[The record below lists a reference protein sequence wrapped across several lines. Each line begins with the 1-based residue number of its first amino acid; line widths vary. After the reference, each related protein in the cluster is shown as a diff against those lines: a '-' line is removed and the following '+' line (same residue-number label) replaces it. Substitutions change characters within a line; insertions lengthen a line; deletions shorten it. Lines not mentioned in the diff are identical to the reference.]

1 MTSKFAFK
9 PDLTSR
15 AIKSLPFVLS
25 VFLSLALALPT
36 VAGQAAASRTAGASR
51 TARHLAAKPAPEGKA
66 QPAPSARGG
75 EPERAGDKKEKGKV
89 KEKPPRQ
96 EKEAAAAGGDSEP
109 DKSASGE
116 EKGSDKPKKGLFG
129 LGKSKPKA
137 REEREKSA
145 PAEPVSSQEKAEQ
158 QPGKRAPDAA
168 EQAKQ
173 PSVRAAGG
181 KADIPTLEEEEEAI
195 EPLLPDP
202 GLISLLK
209 DISRALQD
217 SEEAAKVEDPCQKAA
232 LAVSAAALAK
242 AVENPDLLSNRIISA
257 SDKEKFQS
265 AMTTEAWSSGD
276 IPVSTNC
283 HASLSAVWAKK
294 VDGLVN
300 VAVAGNCH
308 CQNAP
313 DGRKVGEFVLVLNGK
328 SAVDT
333 GFDIQSQSDV
343 SFWLGKLTSLAVDTS
358 CCPDQPVQTKDAG
371 LDKKSQRSVLV
382 LKAVLTERSRRHIA
396 AVEAL
401 RERRRLLAMKLEEER
416 LKKQEEE
423 KARAEAEAKAKAEAE
438 AQAEKEAKAKSEAEP
453 SGKAGKTTEAKAV
466 GEPEARDGEVEPAL
480 VAGGPGTA
488 RGADA
493 ATQLHPEPA
502 RVPPGPVIEDPRTGQ
517 VKAVTPSG
525 SAPYGAVPAQG
536 YQQRLPDV
544 AVAMPGE
551 QSQPTRGASGW
562 DSPPPPPAANPPSS
576 AATVMVPER
585 AIAGQFLTAAV
596 VNQKHAG
603 EPSVELSFN
612 GAALATGQDGK
623 ALYLVPEDAI
633 PGPTLHVSLV
643 ARPESPP
650 VPIHVLQPL
659 MTPTTPQIPRID
671 RVSQVVPGGGTI
683 VIEGHH
689 FDGVA
694 NRNSVIVDGMWDAR
708 VLVSSPVQ
716 LKADLPANLLPGPHT
731 VTVSTVGLRSNPG
744 QFEVVVSEVQPL
756 VKETAKDTVKKL
768 VVKASGTRSPVRL
781 RVKNY
786 TPEVLKI
793 SKGNDITVVTPG
805 GPNNTVVLDVQ
816 RLRPGAFH
824 VEAAME

>member
-1 MTSKFAFK
+1 MTSKFAGK
-9 PDLTSR
+9 PELTFR
-15 AIKSLPFVLS
+15 GITSLPFVLS
-25 VFLSLALALPT
+25 VLLTLALAMPSAL
-36 VAGQAAASRTAGASR
+36 GQAGAGRTASR
-51 TARHLAAKPAPEGKA
+51 TARQLAAKPAPEGKA
-66 QPAPSARGG
+66 QPAPSAKEG
-75 EPERAGDKKEKGKV
+75 EPARAADKKEKEKA
-89 KEKPPRQ
+89 KEMPPGQ
-96 EKEAAAAGGDSEP
+96 EKEAAPGGQSAAGGSY
-109 DKSASGE
+109 SGQ
-116 EKGSDKPKKGLFG
+116 EKGSDKPRKGLFG
-129 LGKSKPKA
+129 LGKSKPRA
-137 REEREKSA
+137 REEREKSV
-145 PAEPVSSQEKAEQ
+145 PAQPVSSQDKAEQ
-158 QPGKRAPDAA
+158 QPGKPATEAT
-168 EQAKQ
+168 EQAQQ
-173 PSVRAAGG
+173 PSASAAGG
-181 KADIPTLEEEEEAI
+181 KTEVPTLEEEEEAI

-209 DISRALQD
+209 DISKALKD
-217 SEEAAKVEDPCQKAA
+217 PEEAAKLADPCQKAA
-232 LAVSAAALAK
+232 LAVGAAALAK
-242 AVENPDLLSNRIISA
+242 AVENPDLLSNRIISYA
-257 SDKEKFQS
+257 DKEKFQS

-276 IPVSTNC
+276 IPVSANC

-308 CQNAP
+308 CQSAP
-313 DGRKVGEFVLVLNGK
+313 EGHKVGEFVLVLNGK

-343 SFWLGKLTSLAVDTS
+343 NFWLGKLTSLAVDTS
-358 CCPDQPVQTKDAG
+358 CCPDQQVPTKDAG

-382 LKAVLTERSRRHIA
+382 LKAVLTERSRKHVA

-401 RERRRLLAMKLEEER
+401 RERRRLLSMKLEEER

-423 KARAEAEAKAKAEAE
+423 QARAKAEAE
-438 AQAEKEAKAKSEAEP
+438 AKVKAEAEAKGKAEKEQSAKPEEEQ
-453 SGKAGKTTEAKAV
+453 SGKVQKTAANTV
-466 GEPEARDGEVEPAL
+466 GEAAPKESAADPAAA
-480 VAGGPGTA
+480 AGRSGTA
-488 RGADA
+488 SGAGPA
-493 ATQLHPEPA
+493 GQPAPEPA

-517 VKAVTPSG
+517 SKAVAPLAG
-525 SAPYGAVPAQG
+525 APYGAGHGQG
-536 YQQRLPDV
+536 YEQRLPDV

-551 QSQPTRGASGW
+551 QPQPARGASGW

-576 AATVMVPER
+576 AAVVMVPER

-623 ALYLVPEDAI
+623 ALFLVPEDAI

-659 MTPTTPQIPRID
+659 MMPTTPQIPRID
-671 RVSQVVPGGGTI
+671 RVSQIVPGGGTI

-744 QFEVVVSEVQPL
+744 QFEVVVAEVQPL

-816 RLRPGAFH
+816 RLRPGAFY
-824 VEAAME
+824 VEATME